1 MNFGQSFRLALKS
14 LMTSKMRALLT
25 MLGIIIGVGA
35 VIVITSLGNGMQ
47 NMMNEQFEK
56 LGANLVQV
64 QLFMYGG
71 DSRSV
76 DPDDMYELVD
86 KYPQYIS
93 GVTPYVSAQLA
104 VRQGSEDFERTS
116 IYGVGETFL
125 NERGAT
131 MSGQNLG
138 KGRFISYIDAA
149 RYQNVCVIGAYLEEE
164 AFQGDA
170 LGKQLSIG
178 GEHFTVIGVLEK
190 NSDMSEG
197 SGDDI
202 IYLPYTTALR
212 LSGSADASM
221 YMFTSTSKDTAA
233 TAKGIIEN
241 RLYKTFQ
248 SSDYYFVMTSAEMMD
263 AMNAMMGTMMAVL
276 VAIAAI
282 SLLVG
287 GIGIM
292 NIMLVSVTERTREI
306 GIRKSLGA
314 KRKDIRGQFIIE
326 AGTTSAIGGVLGIL
340 VGIGL
345 ASLAG
350 SLIGGMMTSSMGGGS
365 TFSAVPNLSSVA
377 VAFGVSV
384 GIGILFGYL
393 PAKKAAA
400 LNPIDALR
408 YENQTI
414 LLRPAGGSAA
424 AGPDGPA
431 GRSGCRV
438 HSLHRGGHPGHQR
451 PGHHGGR

>member
-131 MSGQNLG
+131 MGGQNLG

-408 YENQTI
+408 YE
-414 LLRPAGGSAA
+414 
-424 AGPDGPA
+424 
-431 GRSGCRV
+431 
-438 HSLHRGGHPGHQR
+438 
-451 PGHHGGR
+451 

>member
-178 GEHFTVIGVLEK
+178 GEHFTVIGVLEM

-408 YENQTI
+408 YE
-414 LLRPAGGSAA
+414 
-424 AGPDGPA
+424 
-431 GRSGCRV
+431 
-438 HSLHRGGHPGHQR
+438 
-451 PGHHGGR
+451 

>member
-292 NIMLVSVTERTREI
+292 NIMLGSVTERTREI

-408 YENQTI
+408 YE
-414 LLRPAGGSAA
+414 
-424 AGPDGPA
+424 
-431 GRSGCRV
+431 
-438 HSLHRGGHPGHQR
+438 
-451 PGHHGGR
+451 

>member
-306 GIRKSLGA
+306 GIRKSLGT

-408 YENQTI
+408 YE
-414 LLRPAGGSAA
+414 
-424 AGPDGPA
+424 
-431 GRSGCRV
+431 
-438 HSLHRGGHPGHQR
+438 
-451 PGHHGGR
+451 

>member
-35 VIVITSLGNGMQ
+35 VIVITSLGNGIQ

-263 AMNAMMGTMMAVL
+263 AMNAMMGTMMAGL

-408 YENQTI
+408 YE
-414 LLRPAGGSAA
+414 
-424 AGPDGPA
+424 
-431 GRSGCRV
+431 
-438 HSLHRGGHPGHQR
+438 
-451 PGHHGGR
+451 

>member
-1 MNFGQSFRLALKS
+1 
-14 LMTSKMRALLT
+14 
-25 MLGIIIGVGA
+25 
-35 VIVITSLGNGMQ
+35 
-47 NMMNEQFEK
+47 
-56 LGANLVQV
+56 
-64 QLFMYGG
+64 
-71 DSRSV
+71 
-76 DPDDMYELVD
+76 
-86 KYPQYIS
+86 
-93 GVTPYVSAQLA
+93 
-104 VRQGSEDFERTS
+104 
-116 IYGVGETFL
+116 
-125 NERGAT
+125 

-149 RYQNVCVIGAYLEEE
+149 RDQNVCVIGAYLEEE

-408 YENQTI
+408 YE
-414 LLRPAGGSAA
+414 
-424 AGPDGPA
+424 
-431 GRSGCRV
+431 
-438 HSLHRGGHPGHQR
+438 
-451 PGHHGGR
+451 

>member
-76 DPDDMYELVD
+76 NPDDMYELVD

-408 YENQTI
+408 YE
-414 LLRPAGGSAA
+414 
-424 AGPDGPA
+424 
-431 GRSGCRV
+431 
-438 HSLHRGGHPGHQR
+438 
-451 PGHHGGR
+451 

>member
-47 NMMNEQFEK
+47 NMMNEQIEK

-64 QLFMYGG
+64 PWFMYGG

-221 YMFTSTSKDTAA
+221 YMVTSTTKETSSA
-233 TAKGIIEN
+233 AKGVVESLLFRIYQDEN
-241 RLYKTFQ
+241 AYM
-248 SSDYYFVMTSAEMMD
+248 VMTSAEMMD
-263 AMNAMMGTMMAVL
+263 MMDSMLGVL
-276 VAIAAI
+276 MTILVVIAAI
-282 SLLVG
+282 SLVVG

-408 YENQTI
+408 YE
-414 LLRPAGGSAA
+414 
-424 AGPDGPA
+424 
-431 GRSGCRV
+431 
-438 HSLHRGGHPGHQR
+438 
-451 PGHHGGR
+451 

>member
-71 DSRSV
+71 DPRSV

-408 YENQTI
+408 YE
-414 LLRPAGGSAA
+414 
-424 AGPDGPA
+424 
-431 GRSGCRV
+431 
-438 HSLHRGGHPGHQR
+438 
-451 PGHHGGR
+451 

>member
-263 AMNAMMGTMMAVL
+263 AMNAMMAVL

-408 YENQTI
+408 YE
-414 LLRPAGGSAA
+414 
-424 AGPDGPA
+424 
-431 GRSGCRV
+431 
-438 HSLHRGGHPGHQR
+438 
-451 PGHHGGR
+451 